1 LVGVATAGR
10 GSPGR
15 AGGSQHDTG
24 CERLLDLTIFL
35 DLFSAPR
42 SNATV
47 KICVFFDITWNAVCS
62 LQAWCRALKG
72 SVVVN
77 GRHGTAVAAI
87 SLVALVVGGCSSGGD
102 GARQGGGD
110 DKAAQ
115 VTITPA
121 NGARKVAP
129 NSAVTVKVAG
139 GKLSRV
145 TVTPS
150 TGGALAGTLA
160 ADGLSWR
167 SGRSRNLRPATIY
180 TVTAQATGADGKPVT
195 SRTSFTTLKPGKHF
209 RLESGLSPLDG
220 ETVGVGMPVQLF
232 LSHPM
237 TGHANQ
243 AAVERALQVTMSKPV
258 EGAWSWINPREVDFR
273 PRDYWP
279 TGEKVKVVAR
289 LAGFSAGHGVWGM
302 RDRTLD
308 FTVGPEHI
316 TKVSA
321 KSHEAKVTSGDK
333 VVRTIPVSLGKP
345 GDDSYSGT
353 MIAQEKAANTIMDS
367 ATIGKPGEYRIKT
380 KWNVRMTY
388 SGTFFHAAPW
398 STGAQ
403 GNSNVSHGCVN
414 ASPENAKW
422 FYHFTNRG
430 DIIQVSGTSREVPF
444 GSGPTP
450 WAKSWT
456 DWLAGSAL
464 GKPVDGAPSATST
477 P

>member
-1 LVGVATAGR
+1 M
-10 GSPGR
+10 
-15 AGGSQHDTG
+15 
-24 CERLLDLTIFL
+24 I
-35 DLFSAPR
+35 
-42 SNATV
+42 
-47 KICVFFDITWNAVCS
+47 AV
-62 LQAWCRALKG
+62 
-72 SVVVN
+72 
-77 GRHGTAVAAI
+77 I
-87 SLVALVVGGCSSGGD
+87 SLVTLVAAGCSSGGD
-102 GARQGGGD
+102 THQGGGAA
-110 DKAAQ
+110 KAAQ
-115 VTITPA
+115 LTITPA
-121 NGARKVAP
+121 NGAKKVAP
-129 NSAVTVKVAG
+129 DTPVTVKVAG

-150 TGGALAGTLA
+150 SGGPAAGTLA

-167 SGRSRNLRPATIY
+167 TSRNLRPATTY
-180 TVTAQATGADGKPVT
+180 TVAAQATSADGKPV
-195 SRTSFTTLKPGKHF
+195 SGRTTFTTLKPAKRF
-209 RLESGLSPLDG
+209 RLESGMSPLDG

-232 LSHPM
+232 LSQAVNGK
-237 TGHANQ
+237 TDR
-243 AAVERALQVTMSKPV
+243 AAVERALQVTMSRPV
-258 EGAWSWINPREVDFR
+258 EGAWSWINSREVDFR

-289 LAGFSAGHGVWGM
+289 LAGLKAGNGVWGM
-302 RDRTLD
+302 KDRTLE
-308 FTVGPEHI
+308 FTVGPRHI

-321 KSHEAKVTSGDK
+321 ASHQAKVTSDGK

-353 MIAQEKAANTIMDS
+353 MIAQEKSATTIMDS

-422 FYHFTNRG
+422 FFNFTNRG
-430 DIIQVSGTSREVPF
+430 DVIQVNGTSRQVPF

-464 GKPVDGAPSATST
+464 GKPVSGSGGAGSAPAPAAT